1 MTAASELLWLPI
13 VLMGMS
19 YYKIII
25 EGKNCWVN
33 IDGTVRKLGF
43 FTTRVGHASNASQA
57 KEAVLLELSKE
68 LRSYLSNDSF
78 DLPEITGD
86 EITEIGLTEATEIP
100 GAGFTWYQED
110 TAPSN

>member
-1 MTAASELLWLPI
+1 MCDCKTWLSI
-13 VLMGMS
+13 AVIGMS
-19 YYKIII
+19 YCKIVI

-33 IDGTVRKLGF
+33 IDGAVRKLGF
-43 FTTRVGHASNASQA
+43 FTTRLGHASNASQA

-68 LRSYLSNDSF
+68 LRSCLFNDSF
-78 DLPEITGD
+78 DPPEITAD

-110 TAPSN
+110 AAPSN